1 MIKLKTSA
9 LGIFCSFDILK
20 VLLKRSNFKK
30 DPFTFWFFE
39 GSHRF
44 FLYAQFP
51 RFWSDIG
58 YFFLLT
64 RAGIMIRNLN
74 DTSSKYHKHQT
85 LALTVLLRH
94 ILYLYDT
101 ACFQFSSHST
111 RCRF

>member
-44 FLYAQFP
+44 FFCIPNFLDFGQILA
-51 RFWSDIG
+51 I
-58 YFFLLT
+58 FFIDK
-64 RAGIMIRNLN
+64 GGNN
-74 DTSSKYHKHQT
+74 DT
-85 LALTVLLRH
+85 
-94 ILYLYDT
+94 
-101 ACFQFSSHST
+101 
-111 RCRF
+111 